1 MTLAHTPHTCVRHG
15 IVALM
20 ATGNNCFF
28 FVQGFSLPVSLL
40 FSLFS
45 YLPFYVLG
53 LPIHQK
59 ANMMIP
65 LHIYLLFRLH
75 SPLTYN
81 GPIQLKYFY
90 LCYSL
95 DLYILIKETTLAVHC
110 LQRAL
115 CRYHPFRKS
124 SHPIHEIV
132 TRYNVMVVIRT
143 SNKPA
148 LLHRLLGEKVSQR
161 A

>member
-1 MTLAHTPHTCVRHG
+1 MPHTCLHHG
-15 IVALM
+15 IVPFIT
-20 ATGNNCFF
+20 TGNNGSFL
-28 FVQGFSLPVSLL
+28 VHAFSLPVSLP
-40 FSLFS
+40 FSLFGS
-45 YLPFYVLG
+45 LPLYVLD
-53 LPIHQK
+53 LPIDQK

-65 LHIYLLFRLH
+65 LYLYLLFRLH